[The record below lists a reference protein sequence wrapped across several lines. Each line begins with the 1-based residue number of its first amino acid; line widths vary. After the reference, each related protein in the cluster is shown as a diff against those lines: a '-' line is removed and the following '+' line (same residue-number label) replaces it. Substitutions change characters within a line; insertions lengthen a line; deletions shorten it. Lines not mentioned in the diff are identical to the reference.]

1 MIFWSMLMGDTLTSL
16 AAPLPRSDGTVGAV
30 PEAADSVEVVFP
42 RALRIGSIGG
52 VDIRIDP
59 SWLLIAALVALQ
71 FWAWFSQKYA
81 HGVGPAVLLALL
93 ATGLFFASVLAHEL
107 GHALEAIH
115 RDVHVA
121 GVTLFV
127 FGGVTETRFEA
138 RRPRDE
144 FALSAVGPYVS
155 FVLAALFG
163 LIATG
168 ATYLG
173 MTATAQV
180 SGLLGWLNLALAV
193 FNLVPGAPLDGGR
206 VLRSLVWAISG
217 DRERAVRFAGRAGQ
231 FFGLVLVAGA
241 AYAVVVVRP
250 APVFTALL
258 LGFIGWFLFRA
269 AQGELGRTET
279 LELLRDRSVR
289 TLLDD
294 PTPALRADAT
304 VVDVLE
310 DLTRSTVDA
319 HPVIERNGQLV
330 GVLRVD
336 DAAAVPRSERA
347 HQPVRAV
354 MCPLEDV
361 ATVDADASVAEAL
374 DRIEGSPVVVVVDDG
389 ALVALASQ
397 RGLQDAIERVR
408 RLHGRGSGVERSP
421 RTRSGRRGGR

>member
-1 MIFWSMLMGDTLTSL
+1 M
-16 AAPLPRSDGTVGAV
+16 
-30 PEAADSVEVVFP
+30 FP

-81 HGVGPAVLLALL
+81 HGVGPAILLGLL
-93 ATGLFFASVLAHEL
+93 ATALFFASVLAHEL
-107 GHALEAIH
+107 GHALEALH

-121 GVTLFV
+121 GITLFV

-168 ATYLG
+168 ATYLD
-173 MTATAQV
+173 MTAVAQV
-180 SGLLGWLNLALAV
+180 AGLLGWVNLVLAI
-193 FNLVPGAPLDGGR
+193 FNLIPGAPLDGGR
-206 VLRSLVWAISG
+206 VLRALVWAITG

-231 FFGLVLVAGA
+231 VVGLTLVATA
-241 AYAVVVVRP
+241 AYAVAFRRP
-250 APVFTALL
+250 APLFTALL
-258 LGFIGWFLFRA
+258 VAFIGWFLFRA

-279 LELLRDRSVR
+279 LELLRDRSVG

-294 PTPALRADAT
+294 PPPTLPADAT
-304 VVDVLE
+304 LVDVLE
-310 DLTRSTVDA
+310 DLTRSTADA
-319 HPVIERNGQLV
+319 HPVAERNGQLV
-330 GVLRVD
+330 GVIRVD
-336 DAAAVPRSERA
+336 DAAAVRRSERA
-347 HQPVRAV
+347 HRSVRDV

-361 ATVDADASVAEAL
+361 AKVDADATVAETL
-374 DRIEGSPVVVVVDDG
+374 DRIEGSPAVVVVQDG
-389 ALVALASQ
+389 GLVALASEGGFQ
-397 RGLQDAIERVR
+397 GAVERLR
-408 RLHGRGSGVERSP
+408 RLHGHGSGTARGAQARS
-421 RTRSGRRGGR
+421 RRQGGR